1 MVVIIMTKCDI
12 KEPAP
17 SIMATSSD
25 GHVTLCV
32 SGEQTPE
39 LEVDLPSIQ
48 SALSEWLVFT
58 M

>member
-1 MVVIIMTKCDI
+1 MVVVIIMTKCNI

-17 SIMATSSD
+17 SIMATSD

-32 SGEQTPE
+32 SGEQTPA
-39 LEVDLPSIQ
+39 LEVDLPSTQ